1 MASTGFFNSRLGCST
16 ISFRH
21 QPLPQALETI
31 AGLGFTEIDLGA
43 LPGVCDHVPYV
54 LDEAAVAQV
63 TATVAASGLRVRS
76 INGDIGDLNA
86 GPGGERSDGGGPSP
100 DVHEGRDRHA
110 QMLIELAA
118 GTGARALVLPCGA
131 LDHQPIHSL
140 SADLDRVA
148 TELKTVAATAERRG
162 VALWTESL
170 HYHRLCCDIERAQAL
185 TDRLGDRVGIVMDF
199 SHIVA
204 SGADPVD
211 FVDRFG
217 PRIAHV
223 HIRDA
228 VPGNINLSVGNG
240 AVDFGRGLKALAD
253 AGYTGHFS
261 LELETRDVTHEQR
274 PAAAVAAAQL
284 ISDLI

>member
-1 MASTGFFNSRLGCST
+1 MTGRFSSRLGCST

-21 QPLPQALETI
+21 QDLAGALTTI

-54 LDEAAVAQV
+54 LDEAAVDDVAR
-63 TATVAASGLRVRS
+63 TVAASGLRVRS

-86 GPGGERSDGGGPSP
+86 ARRGDWSDGGESGP
-100 DVHEGRDRHA
+100 DGNDGRDRHTE
-110 QMLIELAA
+110 MLVELAA
-118 GTGARALVLPCGA
+118 ATGAEALVLPCGA
-131 LDHQPIHSL
+131 LDHQPIESL
-140 SADLDRVA
+140 SVDLDRVA
-148 TELKTVAATAERRG
+148 AELHSAASAAERRG
-162 VALWTESL
+162 VAVWTESL
-170 HYHRLCCDIERAQAL
+170 HYHRLCFNLERAQAL
-185 TDRLGDRVGIVMDF
+185 TDRLDGRVGIVLDF
-199 SHIVA
+199 SHVVA
-204 SGADPVD
+204 SGGDPVE

-228 VPGNINLSVGNG
+228 VPGNINLSPGNG

-261 LELETRDVTHEQR
+261 LELETRDVTHDER
-274 PAAAVAAAQL
+274 PAATTAAGLL
-284 ISDLI
+284 ITDLI

>member
-1 MASTGFFNSRLGCST
+1 MTGPFSSRLGCST

-21 QPLPQALETI
+21 QNLARALTTI

-54 LDEAAVAQV
+54 LDEAAVDQV
-63 TATVAASGLRVRS
+63 ARTVAASGLTVRS

-86 GPGGERSDGGGPSP
+86 RRGAEPSDGGRPGP
-100 DVHEGRDRHA
+100 DGHDGRDRHTE
-110 QMLIELAA
+110 MLVELAA
-118 GTGARALVLPCGA
+118 ATGARALVLPCGA
-131 LDHQPIHSL
+131 LDHQPIESL

-148 TELKTVAATAERRG
+148 AELQTAASAAERRG

-170 HYHRLCCDIERAQAL
+170 HYHRLCFNLERAQAL
-185 TDRLGDRVGIVMDF
+185 TDRLDRRIGIVLDF
-199 SHIVA
+199 SHVVA
-204 SGADPVD
+204 SGGDPVE

-261 LELETRDVTHEQR
+261 LELETRDVTHDER
-274 PAAAVAAAQL
+274 PAATTAAGLL
-284 ISDLI
+284 ITDLI